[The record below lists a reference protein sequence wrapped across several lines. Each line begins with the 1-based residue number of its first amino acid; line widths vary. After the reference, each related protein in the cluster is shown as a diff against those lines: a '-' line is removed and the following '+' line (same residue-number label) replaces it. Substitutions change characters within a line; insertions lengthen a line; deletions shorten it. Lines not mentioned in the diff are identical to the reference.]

1 MKYSIRMKLS
11 LGFGIILLVFLTAS
25 IVNIFALLDSNQR
38 IKELSEKDSRL
49 ITYYTDADFAS
60 LQVQQWITDGSLTRE
75 QDSINQAEKYAK
87 MYRDS
92 MGQVVKL
99 EPSLKGKLDEI
110 NLRFDEFYK
119 LGIEMANAYKDQGIV
134 QGNALMEKFDPE
146 AEAMTNAVEGLR
158 LESNKQLTLKLQE
171 INQKMNQIMLGSL
184 MALGATLLIS
194 IIIILRLG
202 KQLVHPIKAIQGVL
216 NEMEKG
222 EGDLTFRIPVVTRDE
237 IGHMAKSFN
246 GFMDSL
252 EEMVGSIKETS
263 EHVSIGAEQV
273 GGNSNRSTDG
283 IRGIDKHMDGVT
295 SDSNQ
300 ISKLISQITESI
312 GEIAAASQ
320 TTAIDSQDISEVA
333 GNINDLAEKSGELA
347 EKTKQEMLQV
357 QQLSIGTVGITGE
370 LGNEAKEIGQIID
383 TIKAIT
389 SQTNLLALNAAIEA
403 ARAGEQGKGF
413 GVVASEIRALAETNN
428 ESAKNIEEIIARI
441 QSKIELTVKATE
453 ETRTSIQKG
462 NDLVQNVY
470 LSLQEI
476 IKAVAG
482 INDKIQSIAASTE
495 EQSASTEELAST
507 MDVMNNSNLQ
517 VQVAIEGIAE
527 SIKDQ
532 SDIAASLKESSKV
545 LEVNAHTLN
554 GLVGK
559 FKL

>member
-202 KQLVHPIKAIQGVL
+202 KQLVHPIKAIQGIL

-237 IGHMAKSFN
+237 IGQWQNPLMDLWIAWKKWLAALKKLQSMFQLGQNKWAEIVIAPQMA
-246 GFMDSL
+246 
-252 EEMVGSIKETS
+252 
-263 EHVSIGAEQV
+263 
-273 GGNSNRSTDG
+273 
-283 IRGIDKHMDGVT
+283 
-295 SDSNQ
+295 
-300 ISKLISQITESI
+300 
-312 GEIAAASQ
+312 
-320 TTAIDSQDISEVA
+320 
-333 GNINDLAEKSGELA
+333 
-347 EKTKQEMLQV
+347 
-357 QQLSIGTVGITGE
+357 
-370 LGNEAKEIGQIID
+370 
-383 TIKAIT
+383 
-389 SQTNLLALNAAIEA
+389 
-403 ARAGEQGKGF
+403 
-413 GVVASEIRALAETNN
+413 
-428 ESAKNIEEIIARI
+428 
-441 QSKIELTVKATE
+441 
-453 ETRTSIQKG
+453 
-462 NDLVQNVY
+462 
-470 LSLQEI
+470 
-476 IKAVAG
+476 
-482 INDKIQSIAASTE
+482 
-495 EQSASTEELAST
+495 
-507 MDVMNNSNLQ
+507 
-517 VQVAIEGIAE
+517 
-527 SIKDQ
+527 
-532 SDIAASLKESSKV
+532 
-545 LEVNAHTLN
+545 
-554 GLVGK
+554 
-559 FKL
+559 